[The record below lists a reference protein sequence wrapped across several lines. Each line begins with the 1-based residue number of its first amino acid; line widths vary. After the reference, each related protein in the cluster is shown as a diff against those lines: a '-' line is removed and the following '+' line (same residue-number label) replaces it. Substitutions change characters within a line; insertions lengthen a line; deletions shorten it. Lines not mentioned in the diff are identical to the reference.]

1 MFKPLAVHFSTV
13 IRTILPNMVEV
24 ISELSTKKPLYVDIV
39 LFLNL
44 DSTRTFLFLIL
55 GVHDNRTMSQKF
67 T

>member
-1 MFKPLAVHFSTV
+1 MFKPLVVHFSTV

-24 ISELSTKKPLYVDIV
+24 ISELSTKKPLYVDMV

-55 GVHDNRTMSQKF
+55 GVHDNEAMSQKF

>member
-24 ISELSTKKPLYVDIV
+24 ISELSTKKPLYVDMV

-55 GVHDNRTMSQKF
+55 GVHDIEAMSQIF

>member
-1 MFKPLAVHFSTV
+1 
-13 IRTILPNMVEV
+13 MVEV